1 MTEEEIRYEV
11 LSLISDEMAK
21 IDNDLIKESVFD
33 MGRYIALSE
42 MQIKLH
48 LLFKKLDMEG
58 R

>member
-21 IDNDLIKESVFD
+21 IDKDMIKESVFD

-48 LLFKKLDMEG
+48 VLFKKLDMEG

>member
-1 MTEEEIRYEV
+1 MTHLLKNEV

-48 LLFKKLDMEG
+48 VLFKKLDMEG